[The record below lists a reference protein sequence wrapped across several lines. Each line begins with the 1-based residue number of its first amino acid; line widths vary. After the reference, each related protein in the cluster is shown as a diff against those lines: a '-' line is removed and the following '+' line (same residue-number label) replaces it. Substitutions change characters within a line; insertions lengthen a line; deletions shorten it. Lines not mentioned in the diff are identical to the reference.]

1 MRGTDGVLL
10 CCIARF
16 RKTCSPVSTSKLARA
31 LPRLIYT
38 YRNSRFGIM
47 QTRNRRSRITSLA
60 MFMAAVLWLGCS
72 EEPAHYGAVDG
83 GPDPDGAQD
92 GAPPPAHDG
101 PSVHKDGGKLT
112 PDAKVPPTK
121 DSDKDSVPDSK
132 DNCPNTPN
140 PGQSDYNKDGVG
152 DACTKQDGTITHPFI
167 IIDNGGHL
175 VFTDSRDTSAS
186 SSSVVNVYPPSTAD
200 ESGKEYFYVFA
211 LDRKARF
218 SAEVSAPEPSGVD
231 IDVHLLSSLKPLKL
245 VSRDDKVVL
254 ATLAKGIHYLALDSY
269 KGNVGAYTLDV
280 TLRPLSPAPADTFNK
295 YLLKAVTQLKATHGL
310 LGYDNVALTH
320 DLQYGAKG
328 AIKAMKPPR
337 TMCVA
342 AVMEVMVTAMQIY
355 AKETGDNKVFD
366 FLPKKSWETLSSA
379 HVRAHIWVNSKIAAG
394 GSADAMRHFG
404 MGMTVPFKELSP
416 GALIN
421 LNRTTGTGHAVIF
434 LAFID
439 KQGKEYTAW
448 NAGVI
453 GFKYFSSQGG
463 YATGAG
469 GLDYRYAIFSQHGS
483 PTMPYK
489 RDLKVIESEKQT
501 TLNTGIMYAPARW
514 LRTSWSKQTPSP
526 AMPPRPQV
534 FSTFDAKYFA
544 PMTVDDGPLY

>member
-1 MRGTDGVLL
+1 MPGHWPG
-10 CCIARF
+10 
-16 RKTCSPVSTSKLARA
+16 RA
-31 LPRLIYT
+31 RLIYNF
-38 YRNSRFGIM
+38 RNSKFEIM
-47 QTRNRRSRITSLA
+47 QTGNHRSCVATLVMLIT
-60 MFMAAVLWLGCS
+60 AVAWLGCS
-72 EEPAHYGAVDG
+72 EEPAPLGVT
-83 GPDPDGAQD
+83 DGAAPAD
-92 GAPPPAHDG
+92 GANDSAPPPPHDG
-101 PSVHKDGGKLT
+101 KPAYKDGGKL
-112 PDAKVPPTK
+112 PPAK
-121 DSDKDSVPDSK
+121 DSDKDTVPDSK
-132 DNCPNTPN
+132 DNCPKTPN
-140 PGQSDYNKDGVG
+140 PGQSDYNKDGQG
-152 DACTKQDGTITHPFI
+152 DACTKQDGTMPYPFI

-175 VFTDSRDTSAS
+175 VFTDARDTGAS
-186 SSSVVNVYPPSTAD
+186 SSSVVNTYPPSRAD
-200 ESGKEYFYVFA
+200 ESGKEYFYVLA

-231 IDVHLLSSLKPLKL
+231 IDVHLLGSLKPLKL
-245 VSRDDKVVL
+245 MSRGDKVVH
-254 ATLAKGIHYLALDSY
+254 ATLTKGVYYLALDSY
-269 KGNVGAYTLDV
+269 KGMVGAYTLDV
-280 TLRPLSPAPADTFNK
+280 TLRPFSPATGDTFNK

-328 AIKAMKPPR
+328 SITAMKPPR

-342 AVMEVMVTAMQIY
+342 AVMEVMITAMQIY
-355 AKETGDNKVFD
+355 AKETGSNKVFD

-439 KQGKEYTAW
+439 KQGKEYTTW

-469 GLDYRYAIFSQHGS
+469 GLDYRCAIFSQHGS

-489 RDLKVIESEKQT
+489 RDLKVIESDKQT
-501 TLNTGIMYAPARW
+501 TLNTGIMYAPTRW
-514 LRTSWSKQTPSP
+514 LRTSWSKPAPSP
-526 AMPPRPQV
+526 ATPPRPLV

-544 PMTVDDGPLY
+544 PMTVDDGPL

>member
-1 MRGTDGVLL
+1 M
-10 CCIARF
+10 
-16 RKTCSPVSTSKLARA
+16 
-31 LPRLIYT
+31 
-38 YRNSRFGIM
+38 
-47 QTRNRRSRITSLA
+47 
-60 MFMAAVLWLGCS
+60 
-72 EEPAHYGAVDG
+72 
-83 GPDPDGAQD
+83 
-92 GAPPPAHDG
+92 
-101 PSVHKDGGKLT
+101 
-112 PDAKVPPTK
+112 
-121 DSDKDSVPDSK
+121 
-132 DNCPNTPN
+132 
-140 PGQSDYNKDGVG
+140 
-152 DACTKQDGTITHPFI
+152 
-167 IIDNGGHL
+167 
-175 VFTDSRDTSAS
+175 
-186 SSSVVNVYPPSTAD
+186 VNVYPPSTTD

-245 VSRDDKVVL
+245 VSRGDKVVH
-254 ATLAKGIHYLALDSY
+254 ATLVKGIHYLALDSY
-269 KGNVGAYTLDV
+269 KAKVGAYTLDV
-280 TLRPLSPAPADTFNK
+280 TLRPFSPAAGDTFNK

-310 LGYDNVALTH
+310 LGYDSAALTH
-320 DLQYGAKG
+320 DLQYGTKG
-328 AIKAMKPPR
+328 SIKAMKPPR

-355 AKETGDNKVFD
+355 AKETKSDKVFD

-416 GALIN
+416 GGLIN
-421 LNRTTGTGHAVIF
+421 LNRTTGSGHAVIF

-448 NAGVI
+448 NPGVI

-469 GLDYRYAIFSQHGS
+469 GLDYRFAIFSQHGS

-489 RDLKVIESEKQT
+489 RDLKVIQSDKQT
-501 TLNTGIMYAPARW
+501 TFNTGIMYAPTRW
-514 LRTSWSKQTPSP
+514 LRTSWSKPAPSP
-526 AMPPRPQV
+526 AMPPRPRV
-534 FSTFDAKYFA
+534 FSTFDAKFFA
-544 PMTVDDGPLY
+544 PMTADDGPR